1 MIVLRRQLYSSSDYS
16 FVIDGELYQQK
27 QFGLISDIKNSGL
40 KRTGKKIAG
49 RVRRGIADV
58 VGASLEVPKAM
69 NQLATKKVVDV
80 GLFGSTT
87 KKLKINKEIE
97 RELLKDIK
105 AQGGRTLG
113 NHGEFGP
120 GSYAITPEAAK
131 SAADLFEK
139 AGNKRLAKKLRNE
152 GVKGTYQIVYEPGT
166 GTAYLAHEYGHMQN
180 SKGESGKIRNYIN
193 KVSGDPETRQDFTN
207 ALMETDKKG
216 GLKEAVSRVGKG
228 AAIVA
233 EEANASRAGL
243 KYMKEHGASKE
254 ELKDARKNLFNAGMT
269 YVTGVPIY
277 VGKAVENGIRPKMGT
292 RTFKNM
298 DYDQLSNVRR
308 VKNSDFPT
316 YQARLDEERA
326 KKFKL

>member
-1 MIVLRRQLYSSSDYS
+1 M
-16 FVIDGELYQQK
+16 
-27 QFGLISDIKNSGL
+27 
-40 KRTGKKIAG
+40 
-49 RVRRGIADV
+49 ADV

-69 NQLATKKVVDV
+69 NQLATKKVVNV

-97 RELLKDIK
+97 KELLKDIK

-120 GSYAITPEAAK
+120 GSYAISPEAAK

-228 AAIVA
+228 AAIIA